1 MLQRFSHPHIR
12 RVIEQIEDEKHIFLV
27 LEYIDGT
34 NLENVLSEAGG
45 LLSEEKVIFYA
56 LQIAEALQY
65 LHSLN
70 PPIINRDIKPR
81 NIMVDGFD
89 NVKLVDFDIAMEY
102 NPNIDDICI
111 LGTKGYAPPEQYI
124 GKTIPKSDI
133 YALGMVMHQL
143 LTGVNPVEMQ
153 YEVKAIRQYNPSF
166 SKGLEQIVE
175 KCIKPNPDERY
186 SSCSELINS
195 LNKLNAK
202 TGKKGIL
209 EKLGLR

>member
-1 MLQRFSHPHIR
+1 
-12 RVIEQIEDEKHIFLV
+12 
-27 LEYIDGT
+27 
-34 NLENVLSEAGG
+34 
-45 LLSEEKVIFYA
+45 
-56 LQIAEALQY
+56 
-65 LHSLN
+65 
-70 PPIINRDIKPR
+70 
-81 NIMVDGFD
+81 
-89 NVKLVDFDIAMEY
+89 
-102 NPNIDDICI
+102 
-111 LGTKGYAPPEQYI
+111 
-124 GKTIPKSDI
+124 
-133 YALGMVMHQL
+133 MHQL

-175 KCIKPNPDERY
+175 KCIKQNPDERY